1 MHDGRLGGTEPQRL
15 EIQPQR
21 RGSGLLLKPTIGILL
36 LALLVSGC
44 SPLRV
49 ISSVS
54 PIGSGEVSRD
64 IPFGAQ
70 KLTLDLYRPDESM
83 TSVSLRPVI
92 VFIYGGG
99 WQSGTKEEY
108 GFVASTLV
116 RQGYVVVIPDYRLFP
131 EVQFPEFVNDSAAAL
146 RWTFD
151 NIGQYGGDPSNVFV
165 MGHSAA
171 GEIAA
176 LLHYDESYL
185 HLAGTQQ
192 RPCGFIGLS
201 GPYDFL
207 PLVGGPLEQIFPPAT
222 RASSQPVNFVTG
234 DEGPALLIH
243 GYLDNT
249 VKPRNSAKLAERVTA
264 AGGKAQLIIV
274 PERQHASIV
283 LALARPLSW
292 LAPVAHDVNAF
303 VRTNACAAG

>member
-1 MHDGRLGGTEPQRL
+1 MLVVRPAFGM
-15 EIQPQR
+15 
-21 RGSGLLLKPTIGILL
+21 LL
-36 LALLVSGC
+36 LALLMSGC

-54 PIGSGEVSRD
+54 PMGPGEAHRD
-64 IPFGAQ
+64 IPFGAHG
-70 KLTLDLYRPDESM
+70 LTLDLYKPD
-83 TSVSLRPVI
+83 TNTTDAALRPVI
-92 VFIYGGG
+92 MFIHGGG

-108 GFVASTLV
+108 RFVASTLM
-116 RQGYVVVIPDYRLFP
+116 RQGYVVVIPNYRLFP
-131 EVQFPEFVNDSAAAL
+131 DVRFPEFVNDAADAL

-151 NIGQYGGDPSNVFV
+151 NIGQYGGDASNVFV
-165 MGHSAA
+165 MGHSAG

-176 LLHYDESYL
+176 LLHYDDSYL
-185 HLAGTQQ
+185 QVAGTQQ

-207 PLVGGPLEQIFPPAT
+207 PLVGGPLEEIFPMAT
-222 RASSQPVNFVTG
+222 RASSQPINFVTG

-249 VKPRNSAKLAERVTA
+249 VKPRNSAKLAELVAA
-264 AGGKAQLIIV
+264 AGGQAQLIIV
-274 PERQHASIV
+274 PKRQHASIV

-292 LAPVAHDVNAF
+292 LAPVAGDVNAF
-303 VRTNACAAG
+303 IRTHGCSAG

>member
-1 MHDGRLGGTEPQRL
+1 MLVVRPAFV
-15 EIQPQR
+15 
-21 RGSGLLLKPTIGILL
+21 ILL
-36 LALLVSGC
+36 LALLMSGC

-54 PIGSGEVSRD
+54 PMGPGEAHRD
-64 IPFGAQ
+64 IPFGAHG
-70 KLTLDLYRPDESM
+70 LTLDLYKPDTNM
-83 TSVSLRPVI
+83 TDAAQRPVI
-92 VFIYGGG
+92 MFIHGGG
-99 WQSGTKEEY
+99 WQSGSKEEY
-108 GFVASTLV
+108 GFVASTLM
-116 RQGYVVVIPDYRLFP
+116 RQGYVVVIPNYRLFP
-131 EVQFPEFVNDSAAAL
+131 DVRFPEFVNDAADAL

-165 MGHSAA
+165 MGHSAG

-176 LLHYDESYL
+176 LLHYDDSYL
-185 HLAGTQQ
+185 GVAGTQQ

-207 PLVGGPLEQIFPPAT
+207 PLVGGPLEEIFPMAT
-222 RASSQPVNFVTG
+222 RASSQPINFVTG

-249 VKPRNSAKLAERVTA
+249 VKPRNSAKLAELVAA
-264 AGGKAQLIIV
+264 AGGQAQLIIV
-274 PERQHASIV
+274 PKRQHVSIV

-292 LAPVAHDVNAF
+292 LAPVAGDVNAF
-303 VRTNACAAG
+303 IRTHGCSAG

>member
-1 MHDGRLGGTEPQRL
+1 MAHWLAL
-15 EIQPQR
+15 MQPVV
-21 RGSGLLLKPTIGILL
+21 GIVL
-36 LALLVSGC
+36 LALLMSGC
-44 SPLRV
+44 SPLRA

-54 PIGSGEVSRD
+54 PIGSAEVSRD
-64 IPFGAQ
+64 IPFGAHG
-70 KLTLDLYRPDESM
+70 LTLDLYSPDENT
-83 TSVSLRPVI
+83 TSASPRPVI
-92 VFIYGGG
+92 VFIHGGG
-99 WQSGTKEEY
+99 WQSGAKGEY

-131 EVQFPEFVNDSAAAL
+131 DVQFPSFVNDAADAL
-146 RWTFD
+146 RWIFD

-165 MGHSAA
+165 MGHSAG

-185 HLAGTQQ
+185 QLAGTQQ

-207 PLVGGPLEQIFPPAT
+207 PLVGGPLEEIFPEAT

-234 DEGPALLIH
+234 NEGPALLIH

-249 VKPRNSAKLAERVTA
+249 VKPRNSAKLAELVA
-264 AGGKAQLIIV
+264 AVGGKAQLIIV

-292 LAPVAHDVNAF
+292 LAPVADDVDVF
-303 VRTNACAAG
+303 IRTHACSEG

>member
-1 MHDGRLGGTEPQRL
+1 MRSAIR
-15 EIQPQR
+15 
-21 RGSGLLLKPTIGILL
+21 ILL
-36 LALLVSGC
+36 LALLMSGC
-44 SPLRV
+44 SPLHV

-54 PIGSGEVSRD
+54 PMGPGEARRD
-64 IPFGAQ
+64 ISFGTDE
-70 KLTLDLYRPDESM
+70 LTLDIYTPEDDRIGVAP
-83 TSVSLRPVI
+83 RPVI
-92 VFIYGGG
+92 MFVYGGG

-108 GFVASTLV
+108 AFVASTLV
-116 RQGYVVVIPDYRLFP
+116 RLGYVVVIPNYRLYP
-131 EVQFPEFVNDSAAAL
+131 EVRFPEFVNDAADAL

-165 MGHSAA
+165 MGHSA
-171 GEIAA
+171 GSEIAA

-185 HLAGTQQ
+185 QLAGTQQ

-222 RASSQPVNFVTG
+222 RASSQPINFVTG
-234 DEGPALLIH
+234 DEGPALLVH

-249 VKPRNSAKLAERVTA
+249 VKPRNSAKLAELVTA
-264 AGGKAQLIIV
+264 AGGQAQLIIV

-292 LAPVAHDVNAF
+292 LAPVADDVHVFIGKN
-303 VRTNACAAG
+303 RCP

>member
-1 MHDGRLGGTEPQRL
+1 M
-15 EIQPQR
+15 
-21 RGSGLLLKPTIGILL
+21 
-36 LALLVSGC
+36 
-44 SPLRV
+44 
-49 ISSVS
+49 
-54 PIGSGEVSRD
+54 
-64 IPFGAQ
+64 
-70 KLTLDLYRPDESM
+70 
-83 TSVSLRPVI
+83 
-92 VFIYGGG
+92 
-99 WQSGTKEEY
+99 
-108 GFVASTLV
+108 
-116 RQGYVVVIPDYRLFP
+116 VVIPDYRLFP

-165 MGHSAA
+165 MGHSAG

-185 HLAGTQQ
+185 QRAGTQQ

-207 PLVGGPLEQIFPPAT
+207 PLVGGPLEEIFPLAT

-234 DEGPALLIH
+234 NEGPALLIH

-249 VKPRNSAKLAERVTA
+249 VKPRNSAKLAELVAA

-292 LAPVAHDVNAF
+292 LAPVADDVNSF
-303 VRTNACAAG
+303 IRTNACGAG

>member
-1 MHDGRLGGTEPQRL
+1 LADGLAL
-15 EIQPQR
+15 M
-21 RGSGLLLKPTIGILL
+21 KPAIRILL
-36 LALLVSGC
+36 LALLMGGC
-44 SPLRV
+44 SPLHV

-54 PIGSGEVSRD
+54 PTGPGEARRD
-64 IPFGAQ
+64 ISFGTHE
-70 KLTLDLYRPDESM
+70 LTLDIYTPEDDGIG
-83 TSVSLRPVI
+83 VAPRPVI
-92 VFIYGGG
+92 MFVYGGG

-108 GFVASTLV
+108 AFVASTLV

-131 EVQFPEFVNDSAAAL
+131 DVQFPSFVNDAADAL

-151 NIGQYGGDPSNVFV
+151 NIGQYGGDPSNVFL
-165 MGHSAA
+165 MGHSAG

-185 HLAGTQQ
+185 QLAGAQQ

-207 PLVGGPLEQIFPPAT
+207 PLVGGPLEEIFPMAT
-222 RASSQPVNFVTG
+222 RASSQPINFVTG

-249 VKPRNSAKLAERVTA
+249 VKPRNSAKLAELVAA

-274 PERQHASIV
+274 PKRQHASIV

-292 LAPVAHDVNAF
+292 LAPVADDVHVFIGKN
-303 VRTNACAAG
+303 RCL